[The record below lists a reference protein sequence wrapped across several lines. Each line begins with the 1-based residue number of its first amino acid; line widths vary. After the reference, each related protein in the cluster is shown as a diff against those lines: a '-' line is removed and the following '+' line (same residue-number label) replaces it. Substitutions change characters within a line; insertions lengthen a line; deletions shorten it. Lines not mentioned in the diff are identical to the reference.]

1 MVFIGTPLDTRN
13 TFQSLQGKRFN
24 GDGSTTD
31 FTLDVA
37 PGSTL
42 DIEVFVGNV
51 RQDPNSAYTVSG
63 TTLSF
68 TGAPPSGTN
77 NIYVVHQARSV
88 GTITPGAN
96 SVGVTELNLS
106 DGSNGQVLQTNGSGT
121 LSFATVD
128 TSSATDSFTITGSTP
143 TLTIGDAGAEDTKI
157 VFDGNAQDYYI
168 GLDDSADDLIIGKG
182 STVGTTPIVSMIDTG
197 ETKITSTNSGETTP
211 TFNIHTTGNANGA
224 YANLLF
230 TSARNTTGASIKG
243 LQSSSGNDADLLFFV
258 NNSGTATQAMR
269 IRFDSNVGIGT
280 GADSTKLKVQY
291 DSNGEKVMQLRA
303 THSSN
308 PRGME
313 IQYPN
318 ATPDNTSNDNL
329 VFSFEDDNTSR
340 IKITSDGDINNHD
353 GTYGT
358 LSDSRIKDNITDAN
372 SQWDDIKAIKVRNY
386 KKKDDVRDYADKAPT
401 HIGVIAQELEASG
414 MNGLV
419 KETDPSKGE
428 IKSDSSFG
436 TLYQDGD
443 TLPDG
448 KEIGD
453 IKEIKSQVKSVKYSI
468 LYMKAIKALQ
478 EAMTRIETLEAKVKT
493 LEEG

>member
-1 MVFIGTPLDTRN
+1 MAYVGNPIDTQN
-13 TFQSLQGKRFN
+13 TFQPLVGKRFN

-37 PGSTL
+37 PSSTL

-77 NIYVVHQARSV
+77 NIYVVHQAKSV

-121 LSFATVD
+121 ISFATVD

-197 ETKITSTNSGETTP
+197 KTKITSTNSGETTP

-230 TSARNTTGASIKG
+230 TSAGNTTGASIKG

-269 IRFDSNVGIGT
+269 IRYDGNVGIGT
-280 GADSTKLKVQY
+280 GADSTQLKV
-291 DSNGEKVMQLRA
+291 DHDTSGEKVMQLRS

-401 HIGVIAQELEASG
+401 HIGVIAQELETSG

-428 IKSDSSFG
+428 IQSDSSFG

-478 EAMTRIETLEAKVKT
+478 EAQTRIEALEARVTT
-493 LEEG
+493 LEE